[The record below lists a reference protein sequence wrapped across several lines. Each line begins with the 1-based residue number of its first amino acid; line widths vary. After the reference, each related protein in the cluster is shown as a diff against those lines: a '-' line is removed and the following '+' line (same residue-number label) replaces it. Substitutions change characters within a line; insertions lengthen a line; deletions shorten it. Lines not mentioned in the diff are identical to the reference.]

1 MAIEYTD
8 REKASLV
15 NQIYESLERGLPILQ
30 SQADSVQSMTTE
42 GKKKLQKDKDLN
54 AATSLAVK
62 GFKDLTKSM
71 YDGQQGAVAMNGA
84 VDMVTAAVDV
94 LIAVI
99 PGGLLLKGALLAAN
113 HAINGFVKVSN
124 EQADALFKTYQ
135 DLSKNGLATAG
146 GMTDIYN
153 NMQRFNYGI
162 KELGDM
168 TALLK
173 ENSVALANFGGTA
186 ATGTKAFATAADE
199 IQHSDIGKTFQMMG
213 KTPDEINRGIT
224 MFIKSQQSI
233 GIQNSEIQRNLAGK
247 STEYIMKMDLL
258 TKLTGLSAEKLQAN
272 LDEANSQDAFN
283 QVQYELKR
291 KADAGDQKAKEQFER
306 NETLAKKYAG
316 TEFGKELFA
325 SIGGDISSMGKM
337 MMTAPNV
344 ARLIQTG
351 EFTVADIENQAA
363 KDIVQTRDRF
373 GNLIKLNAMQ
383 GDLYSGKE
391 MSMFTSRFADGT
403 AKQQEEM
410 AKAEQL
416 LQQKGLDP
424 TTKKMV
430 LLRIENQKTR
440 DSFQNLVNKGV
451 GPATTALEMFA
462 SVANKIAGIV
472 PGTGSDV
479 TDQNKQKEKE
489 TKTEKNTAN
498 ANISTDTKQI
508 LNAIK
513 TNESEGNYEIQAPNS
528 SASGAYQFID
538 STWQAL
544 TKKYGMGQE
553 YSRAKLAPKE
563 IQDAIAE
570 KYVDEIMKNN
580 KNDPRAVFN
589 TWYTGNAKGKI
600 SQEAMDINGGKTATQ
615 MTDKVMGIMAK
626 QKGEA
631 TAPKTPD
638 SSKATAQAP
647 AGTATDSNDLLYDS
661 DTGARK
667 NTLKQAPPTMAEPLP
682 GNQPPWLQRQQ
693 ISGANGWDGMLTG
706 PSSGYQPN
714 IIMHGT
720 EDLKIT
726 PAKETV
732 APGETIETATNT
744 MLQQQTEKLDVLIG
758 ILGNQ
763 QENDLVAQQLIKL
776 EELSRSMQDQVNV
789 STKILQASR

>member
-1 MAIEYTD
+1 
-8 REKASLV
+8 
-15 NQIYESLERGLPILQ
+15 
-30 SQADSVQSMTTE
+30 
-42 GKKKLQKDKDLN
+42 
-54 AATSLAVK
+54 
-62 GFKDLTKSM
+62 
-71 YDGQQGAVAMNGA
+71 
-84 VDMVTAAVDV
+84 
-94 LIAVI
+94 
-99 PGGLLLKGALLAAN
+99 
-113 HAINGFVKVSN
+113 
-124 EQADALFKTYQ
+124 
-135 DLSKNGLATAG
+135 
-146 GMTDIYN
+146 
-153 NMQRFNYGI
+153 
-162 KELGDM
+162 
-168 TALLK
+168 
-173 ENSVALANFGGTA
+173 
-186 ATGTKAFATAADE
+186 
-199 IQHSDIGKTFQMMG
+199 
-213 KTPDEINRGIT
+213 
-224 MFIKSQQSI
+224 
-233 GIQNSEIQRNLAGK
+233 
-247 STEYIMKMDLL
+247 
-258 TKLTGLSAEKLQAN
+258 
-272 LDEANSQDAFN
+272 
-283 QVQYELKR
+283 
-291 KADAGDQKAKEQFER
+291 
-306 NETLAKKYAG
+306 
-316 TEFGKELFA
+316 
-325 SIGGDISSMGKM
+325 
-337 MMTAPNV
+337 
-344 ARLIQTG
+344 
-351 EFTVADIENQAA
+351 
-363 KDIVQTRDRF
+363 
-373 GNLIKLNAMQ
+373 MQ

-430 LLRIENQKTR
+430 ELRIQNQKTR

-489 TKTEKNTAN
+489 KPTGKNTAN
-498 ANISTDTKQI
+498 ANIPTDTKQI

-513 TNESEGNYEIQAPNS
+513 TNESSGNYEAQAPNS

-693 ISGANGWDGMLTG
+693 ISGANGFDGMLTG
-706 PSSGYQPN
+706 PSSGYRPN
-714 IIMHGT
+714 ITMHGT

-726 PAKETV
+726 PAIETV
-732 APGETIETATNT
+732 APGEIIETATNT
-744 MLQQQTEKLDVLIG
+744 MLQQQTEKSFYL
-758 ILGNQ
+758 N
-763 QENDLVAQQLIKL
+763 
-776 EELSRSMQDQVNV
+776 
-789 STKILQASR
+789 TKVRWK